1 MNYYP
6 WHESFRERITQQF
19 NDSKLAHAIL
29 FAGPEFLGK
38 VDFATALGN
47 QFLCTVAADS
57 GACGACPSCLLIR
70 AGTHADLRFV
80 QPEDSKQIKIDQIRD
95 LIGWVSQTSQ
105 RGGMKIAIVSPAE
118 QMNHQSANALLKCLE
133 EPAPNTLIFLV
144 TARPGSLL
152 PTIRSRCQAYH
163 FSAPDREIALAWLE
177 RQTNPGPDPSLML
190 DISGGAPLAVLA
202 RFSDDYLGR
211 RQQVIT
217 AVTQVLTGAG
227 LPLESATLLQKYEM
241 DEVLEIILGIL
252 SDSLKYKLNP
262 SIKSLKNKD
271 METEISAVSRDC
283 GTRFLFSAFDRANAD
298 LKVARSTSNP
308 NKALLLESLMIDLA
322 DC

>member
-1 MNYYP
+1 MKYYP

-19 NDSKLAHAIL
+19 SNRKLAHAIL
-29 FAGPEFLGK
+29 FAGPEYLGK
-38 VDFATALGN
+38 VDFAKALSN
-47 QFLCTVAADS
+47 QFLCAAATDS

-70 AGTHADLRFV
+70 AGTHPDLQFI

-95 LIGWVSQTSQ
+95 LIGWVSQTAQ

-133 EPAPNTLIFLV
+133 EPAPNTLIFLA

-152 PTIRSRCQAYH
+152 PTIRSRCQAYN
-163 FSAPDREIALAWLE
+163 FSAPDREIALDWLK

-190 DISGGAPLAVLA
+190 DISGGAPLAVLT
-202 RFSDDYLGR
+202 RFGDDYLER
-211 RQQVIT
+211 RHQVIK
-217 AVTQVLTGAG
+217 ALTQVLTRAG
-227 LPLESATLLQKYEM
+227 KPLESANLVQKYEM
-241 DEVLEIILGIL
+241 DEVLEIILGVL

-262 SIKSLKNKD
+262 SVKSLKNKD
-271 METEISAVSRDC
+271 IETEISNISKGCRTD
-283 GTRFLFSAFDRANAD
+283 FLFSAFDRANAD

-308 NKALLLESLMIDLA
+308 NKALLLESLMIDLGG
-322 DC
+322 C